1 MFYNL
6 VISSFA
12 QQDVYD
18 AYEWYE
24 LQHSG
29 LGEELLKELEFAYGK
44 IATYPEYYG
53 FIDGRKDLRD
63 YLLRRFPFLI
73 VYRIK
78 ENLID
83 VVAVHHAKKNPL
95 KKYGSNS

>member
-1 MFYNL
+1 
-6 VISSFA
+6 
-12 QQDVYD
+12 
-18 AYEWYE
+18 
-24 LQHSG
+24 
-29 LGEELLKELEFAYGK
+29 LGEELLNELEFAYGK
-44 IATYPEYYG
+44 IAAHPEHYG

-78 ENLID
+78 GNLID
-83 VVAVHHAKKNPL
+83 VVAVYHAKKNPL